1 MTSMTKTFTLSRTKL
16 NLLAVLAVIGL
27 AISIVQTM
35 HFAEVRSGQAAFE
48 SFCTIGKT
56 FDCNAIDASPY
67 SELFAGIPLSA
78 AAAGWWLAI
87 LVFSLVARSAEF
99 AAMLAPVMLAMT
111 SVGAI
116 FSLLYLWIMVS
127 VLKVGCLLCLVIDAV
142 NFTAFGALL
151 HSWIKRD
158 KSAKMVIDFKM
169 PAIVTAASLFVVILF
184 ARGMQQGVP
193 DNSAVNLRVD
203 SILASQALDVPVPA
217 EAPVIG
223 NPNATVTIVKFSD
236 FQCPSCRMGA
246 QSLHP
251 VLKRYDDRVRF
262 VFRNFPLDMGCNRV
276 VQSRMHPHACE
287 LARGAICSQAQG
299 KFEPFYERVF
309 ESQASLKSG
318 SALEIAR
325 NLGMD
330 AAKFEACLGEQATAD
345 RVSRDIEDG
354 ITLKVQST
362 PTFFLNGKRVEGALP
377 PQAWN
382 RLIEAAL
389 K

>member
-1 MTSMTKTFTLSRTKL
+1 MTKTFTLSRTKL

-35 HFAEVRSGQAAFE
+35 HFAEVRLGKASFD

-87 LVFSLVARSAEF
+87 LVFSLAARSAEF
-99 AAMLAPVMLAMT
+99 AAMLAPVLLAMT
-111 SVGAI
+111 LVGAV
-116 FSLLYLWIMVS
+116 FSLLYLWIMVAA
-127 VLKVGCLLCLVIDAV
+127 LKVGCLLCLAIDAI

-158 KSAKMVIDFKM
+158 RSAKVVIDFKM
-169 PAIVTAASLFVVILF
+169 PAMVTGASLLVVILF

-193 DNSAVNLRVD
+193 DNSAINLRVD
-203 SILASQALDVPVPA
+203 SILASQTLDVPVPP
-217 EAPVIG
+217 EAPIIG
-223 NPNATVTIVKFSD
+223 NPMARVTIVKFSD

-246 QSLHP
+246 QALHP
-251 VLKRYDDRVRF
+251 VLKRYGDRVRF
-262 VFRNFPLDMGCNRV
+262 MYRNFPLDMSCNRA
-276 VQSRMHPHACE
+276 VQNRMHSFACE
-287 LARGAICSQAQG
+287 LARGTICAQAQG
-299 KFEPFYERVF
+299 KFEPYYEQVF
-309 ESQASLKSG
+309 ENQASLKSG
-318 SALEIAR
+318 SALEFAR
-325 NLGMD
+325 KLGMD
-330 AAKFEACLGEQATAD
+330 AAKFEACLSEQSTID

-354 ITLKVQST
+354 ITLNVQST